1 MNQPVCHSSPRG
13 NGETREDGIHAN
25 AFSQRIVAAGVAAA
39 ALAANAPAAV
49 DPGLAGWSIKKA
61 SDQLRAKAVSP
72 VELTESCLKRIEQL
86 NPRIN
91 AYITVLRD
99 QAMAEARQMQDE
111 QRRGKWRGPLHGIPI
126 ALKDNI
132 DTAGV
137 RTTGASELFK
147 DRIPSADAEVAR
159 RLKNAGAILLGKLN
173 LHEFA
178 YGGSSTVTFFGTI
191 HNPWALDRTTRGSSG
206 GPGAAVAADM
216 CFGALGTDTAGSV
229 RIPRLIAESSD

>member
-1 MNQPVCHSSPRG
+1 M
-13 NGETREDGIHAN
+13 A
-25 AFSQRIVAAGVAAA
+25 
-39 ALAANAPAAV
+39 
-49 DPGLAGWSIKKA
+49 
-61 SDQLRAKAVSP
+61 RA
-72 VELTESCLKRIEQL
+72 
-86 NPRIN
+86 
-91 AYITVLRD
+91 
-99 QAMAEARQMQDE
+99 
-111 QRRGKWRGPLHGIPI
+111 LHGIPI
-126 ALKDNI
+126 AHKDNI

-216 CFGALGTDTAGSV
+216 RFGALGTDRSAF
-229 RIPRLIAESSD
+229 PRLIAESSY